1 MSQCRLKFA
10 EAAPLPSFGCRC
22 KCVALTSTY
31 SPEAPERRIHI
42 ACMIFFS
49 LQYIVQYIYI
59 CVYIYIYISAIQVE
73 EEAPEERPG
82 KHRCRAL
89 EILGLAGGGGGCRV
103 EDFDFGDG
111 SDSDSVVFIRTL

>member
-59 CVYIYIYISAIQVE
+59 CVLYIYIYQQSRWKRKPQKNAQGSTDVE
-73 EEAPEERPG
+73 PW
-82 KHRCRAL
+82 KSL
-89 EILGLAGGGGGCRV
+89 VWLGEGGGVRV

-111 SDSDSVVFIRTL
+111 SDSDSVVL